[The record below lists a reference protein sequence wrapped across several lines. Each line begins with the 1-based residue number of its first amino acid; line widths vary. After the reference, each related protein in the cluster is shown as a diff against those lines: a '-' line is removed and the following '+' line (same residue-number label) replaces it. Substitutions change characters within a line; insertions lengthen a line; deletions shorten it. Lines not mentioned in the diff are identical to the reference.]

1 MHKLSILAAFALFS
15 APIAAQDAVTPTAP
29 VAALPSWMA
38 GAWVMQ
44 DGANWADEFWT
55 NPRGG
60 MMIGSG
66 RTGFGPD
73 LKSWESM
80 RIVRKA
86 DGSISF
92 FAQPQGAPASEFP
105 MERMSEQAIDFAN
118 PAHDYP
124 QRIRYWRQGQLLMAE
139 ISKEDG
145 SQAVRF
151 HFRPMG
157 E

>member
-1 MHKLSILAAFALFS
+1 MRTFPLLAALALFS
-15 APIAAQDAVTPTAP
+15 APLAAQDTN
-29 VAALPSWMA
+29 ALPSWMA

-44 DGANWADEFWT
+44 DGASWADEFWT

-60 MMIGSG
+60 IMIGSA

-73 LKSWESM
+73 LKSWEAM
-80 RIVRKA
+80 RIVRKP
-86 DGSISF
+86 DGSISL

-145 SQAVRF
+145 SQAMRF